1 MSHPLAT
8 IKHMAES
15 SSLQFANAVR
25 ALSAVAR
32 EKGYKAPTFRGP
44 PNLGE
49 HSRTLRRNVDGSITI
64 SVVFRGRAWLSTLS
78 DIVEGFVIA
87 NSHLKEAHQ
96 LRDLLWSVIEE
107 REMAIAQ
114 RSGLFFQN
122 HSMHSAA

>member
-1 MSHPLAT
+1 
-8 IKHMAES
+8 MAES
-15 SSLQFANAVR
+15 STFQFANTVR
-25 ALSAVAR
+25 TLSAVAR

-49 HSRTLRRNVDGSITI
+49 HSRTLRRNSDGSITI

-87 NSHLKEAHQ
+87 NSHIKEAHQ

-107 REMAIAQ
+107 REIAKDQ
-114 RSGLFFQN
+114 GPRQVSQN
-122 HSMHSAA
+122 HPLHSAA